1 MKKVNV
7 FGFVCGFPS
16 YEMIHEGASTR
27 QGQENHIIGKG
38 QENRIIGK
46 VGSRKSHNRLMA
58 RILDKI
64 KTIDGS
70 KETLKLAVRITDLW
84 FVGTPDKSEL
94 AEMVIIDFDGDEI
107 HVVCKQDQVSKN
119 DGQYRVC
126 DHAYKLTFI
135 GVTVVRQ
142 CELDGLPFKKY
153 RFVEFCDVIVGQLQP
168 GLLVDIIGVVDEVV
182 FRHVSLRSKKV
193 VFKLMEL
200 SNQLLSCTLRDDY
213 CLQFLEYLDEHE
225 SESPIIVLLT
235 NAKIKEG
242 QGSYPSSVSNSLK
255 ASKLAINQQVA
266 PIQEFNQSMY
276 RLLELGIEVRPV
288 LTRRSA
294 KLSSKE
300 TFISKSEAKT
310 ISEINNIF
318 EVIMLFMFNCLL
330 LPWLPPTEFYACV
343 IFHRNLFV
351 LLLGQSRVF
360 LHSVPQKID
369 EYTEPF
375 ACACGKYNDR
385 VVLRSFYPFSNFCTT
400 IFIFDFNTIIYV
412 CKHNENTRFLLW
424 DRECTELIGQSA
436 DEVNSLKIAV
446 VQPKYKNS
454 AVLKCSSDLT
464 LISDVLNMLPNAKT
478 CSKIK
483 VIMLG
488 SNDPAQHAS
497 QSMSM
502 TADHDPL
509 IGLSLTSTKRHP
521 SDECDDEARSSQIS
535 LAQLSSNKLGKHEQI
550 E

>member
-1 MKKVNV
+1 MDLKENCTYVMHNFRVN
-7 FGFVCGFPS
+7 
-16 YEMIHEGASTR
+16 
-27 QGQENHIIGKG
+27 
-38 QENRIIGK
+38 
-46 VGSRKSHNRLMA
+46 
-58 RILDKI
+58 
-64 KTIDGS
+64 
-70 KETLKLAVRITDLW
+70 
-84 FVGTPDKSEL
+84 
-94 AEMVIIDFDGDEI
+94 
-107 HVVCKQDQVSKN
+107 KN

-168 GLLVDIIGVVDEVV
+168 GLLVDIIGVFNEVV

-235 NAKIKEG
+235 NARIKEG

-266 PIQEFNQSMY
+266 PIQEFNQSY
-276 RLLELGIEVRPV
+276 
-288 LTRRSA
+288 
-294 KLSSKE
+294 
-300 TFISKSEAKT
+300 
-310 ISEINNIF
+310 
-318 EVIMLFMFNCLL
+318 
-330 LPWLPPTEFYACV
+330 
-343 IFHRNLFV
+343 
-351 LLLGQSRVF
+351 
-360 LHSVPQKID
+360 
-369 EYTEPF
+369 F
-375 ACACGKYNDR
+375 A
-385 VVLRSFYPFSNFCTT
+385 
-400 IFIFDFNTIIYV
+400 
-412 CKHNENTRFLLW
+412 H
-424 DRECTELIGQSA
+424 
-436 DEVNSLKIAV
+436 
-446 VQPKYKNS
+446 
-454 AVLKCSSDLT
+454 
-464 LISDVLNMLPNAKT
+464 T

-483 VIMLG
+483 VTMLG

-509 IGLSLTSTKRHP
+509 IGLSLTSTKRQP

-535 LAQLSSNKLGKHEQI
+535 PAQLSSNKLGKHEQI